1 MLAVV
6 KTPRIEIAISG
17 EGAKEALA
25 WLSKKFEI
33 RVISAGEIRHTRGS
47 IPIEDT
53 EFWQV
58 MERNRVGNL
67 LEAARLKAGL
77 AQRELADKAGI
88 RQNMVSDYES
98 GRRKLTKR
106 MAVRLSAVLR
116 IQPERLQ

>member
-6 KTPRIEIAISG
+6 KTPHIEIAISG

-25 WLSKKFEI
+25 WLSRKFEV
-33 RVISAGEIRHTRGS
+33 RVISPGEGRRTRGS

-67 LEAARLKAGL
+67 LVAARLKAGL

-106 MAVRLSAVLR
+106 MAARLATVLK
-116 IQPERLQ
+116 IQPQRLQ